1 VAPGALA
8 LPPAD
13 AGADRAAVGGAA
25 SEPRLLGP
33 LHEPLRRYFHSRSR
47 GAQLLRF
54 ATVGTTVSLVDA
66 GLLYL
71 LHEGFGRN
79 VYAARGLSLGS
90 AMALSYVLNRY
101 FTFEAERRGP
111 FARQLVGHFGVV
123 AGGGL
128 LNFGVFTALVAA
140 GNGLLDPGLLR
151 RLLPL
156 LALWVGGLAGMA
168 FNFALV
174 RRLVFRSAAARKGA
188 GGSRA
193 P

>member
-1 VAPGALA
+1 VAPGTLPGAPVGDGPGPAALNA
-8 LPPAD
+8 P
-13 AGADRAAVGGAA
+13 A
-25 SEPRLLGP
+25 SERRPLGP
-33 LHEPLRRYFHSRSR
+33 LHEPLRRYLHSRSR

-54 ATVGTTVSLVDA
+54 ATVGATVSLVDA

-71 LHEGFGRN
+71 LHEGFGGN

-111 FARQLVGHFGVV
+111 FGRQLAGHFGVV

-140 GNGLLDPGLLR
+140 GNGILEPGLLR

-168 FNFALV
+168 FNFVLV

-188 GGSRA
+188 GERGA